1 MLALCAK
8 AAHEATRD
16 GAAASAG
23 AMAPL
28 AVSANF
34 LGAPD
39 PGPVRLV
46 TAVRKR
52 GRRIS
57 VVDVELIQADRTAVR
72 AAVTVGVPEEQ
83 AEPLLVGQSRRRAD
97 DTGSAAGHRAD
108 RPGPS
113 DGRDRPPGGRLRHP
127 AGR

>member
-1 MLALCAK
+1 MYAADLNPHWTIGPKIHGGVMLALCAK

-16 GAAASAG
+16 GAAASA
-23 AMAPL
+23 ADAPL

-57 VVDVELIQADRTAVR
+57 VVDVELIQSDRTAVR
-72 AAVTVGVPEEQ
+72 AGH
-83 AEPLLVGQSRRRAD
+83 RRRA
-97 DTGSAAGHRAD
+97 
-108 RPGPS
+108 
-113 DGRDRPPGGRLRHP
+113 
-127 AGR
+127 